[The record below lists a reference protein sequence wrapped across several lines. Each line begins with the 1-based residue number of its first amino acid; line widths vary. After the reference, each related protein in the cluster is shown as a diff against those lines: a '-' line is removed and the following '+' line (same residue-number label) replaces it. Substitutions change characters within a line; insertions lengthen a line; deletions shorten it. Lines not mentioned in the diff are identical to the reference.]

1 MPLKTVKKSNHLIE
15 PEEDRLLTMNVL
27 AQRWDL
33 HPTVA
38 LRRCRKLKL
47 PLVVFNQRSIA
58 IRLTDVI
65 AAEEAA
71 TVR

>member
-33 HPTVA
+33 HPNVA

-58 IRLTDVI
+58 IRLSDVI
-65 AAEEAA
+65 QAEEAA